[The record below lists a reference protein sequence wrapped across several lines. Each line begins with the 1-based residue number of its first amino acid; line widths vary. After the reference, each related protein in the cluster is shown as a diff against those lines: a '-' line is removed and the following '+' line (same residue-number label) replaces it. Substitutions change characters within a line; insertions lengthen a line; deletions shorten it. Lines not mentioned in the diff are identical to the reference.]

1 MLFSSAIS
9 YIETLF
15 YSVPLA
21 ILPLLNAEARM
32 DLLDLHKSQH
42 RAVVNNSLGGETS
55 LEKIDENGLTLR
67 YTSAS
72 LWRMELQRDSTIKVT
87 RTFFAKDTT
96 EVTRIYNLKWKL
108 ISKPSTASK
117 LQSVVRS

>member
-32 DLLDLHKSQH
+32 DLLDLQKSQH

-55 LEKIDENGLTLR
+55 LEKLDENGLTLR

-72 LWRMELQRDSTIKVT
+72 LWRMELQKDSTIKVT
-87 RTFFAKDTT
+87 RTFFANDTT
-96 EVTRIYNLKWKL
+96 ETTRIYNLKWKL

>member
-32 DLLDLHKSQH
+32 DLLDLQKSQH

-55 LEKIDENGLTLR
+55 LEKLDENGLTLR

-72 LWRMELQRDSTIKVT
+72 LWRMELQKDSTIKVT
-87 RTFFAKDTT
+87 RTFFANDTT
-96 EVTRIYNLKWKL
+96 ETTRIYNLKWKL

-117 LQSVVRS
+117 LQTVVRS

>member
-32 DLLDLHKSQH
+32 DLLDLYKSQH

-72 LWRMELQRDSTIKVT
+72 LWRMELQKDSTIKVT

>member
-42 RAVVNNSLGGETS
+42 KAVVNNSLGGETS
-55 LEKIDENGLTLR
+55 LEKLDENGLTLR

-72 LWRMELQRDSTIKVT
+72 LWRMELQKDSTIKVT

-96 EVTRIYNLKWKL
+96 ETTMIYNLKWKL

-117 LQSVVRS
+117 LQTVVRL

>member
-32 DLLDLHKSQH
+32 DLLDLYKSQH

-72 LWRMELQRDSTIKVT
+72 LWRMELQKDSTIKVT

-117 LQSVVRS
+117 LQSVVRL

>member
-1 MLFSSAIS
+1 MIFSSAIS

-42 RAVVNNSLGGETS
+42 KAVVNNSLGGETS
-55 LEKIDENGLTLR
+55 LEQLDENSLTLR

-72 LWRMELQRDSTIKVT
+72 LWRMELLKDSAIKVT
-87 RTFFAKDTT
+87 RTFFSKDTT
-96 EVTRIYNLKWKL
+96 EVTRIYNQKWKL

-117 LQSVVRS
+117 FQSVVRT

>member
-1 MLFSSAIS
+1 MLFSSVIS

-32 DLLDLHKSQH
+32 DLLDLQKSQH

-55 LEKIDENGLTLR
+55 LEKLDENGLTLR

-72 LWRMELQRDSTIKVT
+72 LWRMELQKDSTIKVT
-87 RTFFAKDTT
+87 RTFFANDTT
-96 EVTRIYNLKWKL
+96 ETTRIYNLKWKL

-117 LQSVVRS
+117 LQTVVRS

>member
-32 DLLDLHKSQH
+32 DLLDLQKSQH

-55 LEKIDENGLTLR
+55 LEKLDENGLTLR

-96 EVTRIYNLKWKL
+96 EATRIYNLKWKL
-108 ISKPSTASK
+108 ISKASTASK

>member
-32 DLLDLHKSQH
+32 DLLDLYKSQH

-72 LWRMELQRDSTIKVT
+72 LWRMELQKDSIIKVT

>member
-32 DLLDLHKSQH
+32 DLLDLQKSQH

-55 LEKIDENGLTLR
+55 LEKLDENGLTLR

-96 EVTRIYNLKWKL
+96 EATRIYNLKLKL

>member
-1 MLFSSAIS
+1 MIFSSAIS

-42 RAVVNNSLGGETS
+42 KAVVNNSLGGETS
-55 LEKIDENGLTLR
+55 LEQLDENSLTLR

-72 LWRMELQRDSTIKVT
+72 LWRMELQKDSTIKVT
-87 RTFFAKDTT
+87 RTFFSKDTT
-96 EVTRIYNLKWKL
+96 EVTRIYNQKWKL

-117 LQSVVRS
+117 LQSVVRT

>member
-72 LWRMELQRDSTIKVT
+72 LWRMELQKDSTIKVT
-87 RTFFAKDTT
+87 RTFFAKDAT
-96 EVTRIYNLKWKL
+96 ETTRIYNLKWKL

>member
-55 LEKIDENGLTLR
+55 LEKLDENGLTLR

-72 LWRMELQRDSTIKVT
+72 LWRMELQKDSTIKVT
-87 RTFFAKDTT
+87 RTFFANDTT
-96 EVTRIYNLKWKL
+96 ETTRIYNLKWKL

-117 LQSVVRS
+117 LQTVVRS

>member
-55 LEKIDENGLTLR
+55 LEKLDENGLTLR

-72 LWRMELQRDSTIKVT
+72 LWRMELQKDSTIKVT

-96 EVTRIYNLKWKL
+96 ETTRIYNLKWKL

-117 LQSVVRS
+117 PQSVVRS

>member
-32 DLLDLHKSQH
+32 DLLDLQKSQH

-55 LEKIDENGLTLR
+55 LEKLDENGLTLR

-72 LWRMELQRDSTIKVT
+72 LWRMELQKDSTIKVT